1 MSLQTALSGLLGA
14 QTALDTVSN
23 DLANASTTAFKS
35 QTALF
40 EDVYPAGASN
50 VPGIGTATEAISS
63 DFTQGDLT
71 ATGNPLDAAIEGNGY
86 FLVNS
91 NGTTQY
97 TRDGAFQLNSDGQL
111 TNLNGDA
118 VEGYQE
124 VNGALSN
131 TVGPITVNTGA
142 MPAKQT
148 STVGLTLNLNSGDP
162 VSRPPRLHCHAYP
175 RCRHLQRN
183 DLGGD
188 VRFTRQCQHHP
199 IVFREQQQRGRRHV
213 DDRRRRRRPGVSMP
227 QTLSPSGTVVPTAG
241 GADTQLLSTL
251 TFNADGTLAS
261 TNPATSTLTT
271 DWNNGAANL
280 TPVTFNFTGTTLGAQ
295 TFAVAGTTNNGYAP
309 GSYSGTSIAANG
321 QIQSTYSNGQVV
333 SSGTLAIANFI
344 NQEGLTPV
352 SGNIFAATQ
361 SSGQPV
367 MDTPGV
373 GLAGTLSGGNLEA
386 SNASTSSLLVS
397 LIQYQQAYQANT
409 SVIQT
414 EQSDSQRLIQI

>member
-40 EDVYPAGASN
+40 EDVYPSGASN

-63 DFTQGDLT
+63 NFTQGDLT

-97 TRDGAFQLNSDGQL
+97 TRDGAFQLNSNGQL

-142 MPAKQT
+142 MPAKAT

-162 VSRPPRLHCHAYP
+162 VPTVTPFSPTNSASY
-175 RCRHLQRN
+175 
-183 DLGGD
+183 DESTSVVTYDSLGNANTTELYF
-188 VRFTRQCQHHP
+188 VNNNNATATAP
-199 IVFREQQQRGRRHV
+199 ATWTVYA
-213 DDRRRRRRPGVSMP
+213 
-227 QTLSPSGTVVPTAG
+227 QTTTPAGTVVTPTTPTAA
-241 GADTQLLSTL
+241 GADTQLFRHWACNS
-251 TFNADGTLAS
+251 DGTLAS
-261 TNPATSTLTT
+261 DGTLNPAATT
-271 DWNNGAANL
+271 AASLPITWGNGAAPS
-280 TPVTFNFTGTTLGAQ
+280 TVAFNFTGSTLGAQ
-295 TFAVAGTTNNGYAP
+295 TFGVAGNTNNGYAP
-309 GSYSGTSIAANG
+309 GTYSGTSIAANG
-321 QIQSTYSNGQVV
+321 QIQSTYSNGQIV

-344 NQEGLTPV
+344 NQEGLTPI
-352 SGNIFAATQ
+352 SGNMYAATQ